1 MQNAINAL
9 GNAESDS
16 ADGSQ
21 VADLLQNAGN
31 TGSWGSLVNPKT
43 STGMRQMQVYVLS
56 IFVYFCGWDFSY

>member
-21 VADLLQNAGN
+21 VADLLPSAGKN
-31 TGSWGSLVNPKT
+31 TGSSGSLADPKT
-43 STGMRQMQVYVLS
+43 STGKSQMQS
-56 IFVYFCGWDFSY
+56 

>member
-21 VADLLQNAGN
+21 VADLL
-31 TGSWGSLVNPKT
+31 PKAREIQAAREVWLIRKRPREEARCRV
-43 STGMRQMQVYVLS
+43 MLFYL
-56 IFVYFCGWDFSY
+56 I

>member
-21 VADLLQNAGN
+21 VADLLPSAGN
-31 TGSWGSLVNPKT
+31 TGSSGNLANPKT
-43 STGMRQMQVYVLS
+43 SAGRSQMQGYVVFLLNCL
-56 IFVYFCGWDFSY
+56 II